1 MTISNGGGISS
12 NALELVSRFAAR
24 VFPQADDA
32 LNALLAVAQKIL
44 GYQTVLISQIDP
56 ERSQLR
62 IHAVLNSDPAL
73 TVPPGLQIP
82 LTASPC
88 QHVAGSIQPFE
99 ADDMFSD
106 PDLAMLPACKD
117 MGARAYVGVPVVVA
131 DGSFFGTLVGLDT
144 GSKKQLPEHVEWLQV
159 LARLA
164 ALEIQRQD
172 TKEVV
177 AS

>member
-1 MTISNGGGISS
+1 MTTSTSS
-12 NALELVSRFAAR
+12 DALELVSTFASR
-24 VFPQADDA
+24 TFSQPDDA
-32 LNALLAVAQKIL
+32 LNSLLSVAQKIL
-44 GYQTVLISQIDP
+44 GYQTVLISQID
-56 ERSQLR
+56 RAKSQLR
-62 IHAVLNSDPAL
+62 IHAVSNTDPAL

-88 QHVAGSIQPFE
+88 QHVASSIEPFK
-99 ADDMFSD
+99 AGDMFTD

-117 MGARAYVGVPVVVA
+117 MGAKAYVGVPIVAA
-131 DGSFFGTLVGLDT
+131 DGSFFGSLVGLDT
-144 GSKKQLPEHVEWLQV
+144 HSKEQLVEHVQWLQV

-172 TKEVV
+172 VRELV